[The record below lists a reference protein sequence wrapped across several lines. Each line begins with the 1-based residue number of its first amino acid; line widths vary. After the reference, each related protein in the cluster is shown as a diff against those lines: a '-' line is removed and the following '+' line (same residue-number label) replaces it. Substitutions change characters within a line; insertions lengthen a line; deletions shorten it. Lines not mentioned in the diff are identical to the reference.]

1 MFVLSKAF
9 THYIISYAF
18 VWPTKANET
27 INEKTG
33 YFSMVI
39 IVIINACDWV
49 KFKKKM
55 LWWSAKDDE
64 QCKKKKKK
72 KQSSFVQQGFQKL
85 QKNVNYL

>member
-1 MFVLSKAF
+1 MFVLSNAF

-39 IVIINACDWV
+39 IVIINACHWV
-49 KFKKKM
+49 KFKKM

-64 QCKKKKKK
+64 RCKKKKTAVV
-72 KQSSFVQQGFQKL
+72 FCPTGFPETT
-85 QKNVNYL
+85 KNVDSL

>member
-1 MFVLSKAF
+1 MFVLSNAF

-39 IVIINACDWV
+39 IVIINACHWV
-49 KFKKKM
+49 KFKKM

-64 QCKKKKKK
+64 RCKKKKT
-72 KQSSFVQQGFQKL
+72 QSSFVQQGFQKL
-85 QKNVNYL
+85 QKM